1 MTETATCPD
10 GHVSAT
16 SDYCDRCGARI
27 DGSSAEPASQPS
39 QQLRTSALE
48 DGEVGPVPEACPG
61 CGAGRAAADRF
72 CEVCGYDF
80 LHGTSGTPAPPT
92 PAGTTASGW
101 EAVVT
106 ADRAYF
112 KRLGPKGVEFPA
124 QPWERVVTLTGDVLH
139 IGRAEP
145 AAGAPSVAVLT
156 GAAEDPAV
164 SRLHAILV
172 RQADGSYAIVD
183 QGSTNGTSINGD
195 LRAIAA
201 NVPVALGAGDR
212 IHLGAWTTITLQRR
226 PSDSLGQA

>member
-1 MTETATCPD
+1 MIETATCPD

-27 DGSSAEPASQPS
+27 DGSSEQPAPQPS
-39 QQLRTSALE
+39 QQMATSSFEA
-48 DGEVGPVPEACPG
+48 GEVGCVPKTCAG
-61 CGAGRAAADRF
+61 CGAGRGAADRF
-72 CEVCGYDF
+72 CEACGYDF

-92 PAGTTASGW
+92 PDMTTASDW

-112 KRLGPKGVEFPA
+112 ERLAPRGVEFPEE
-124 QPWERVVTLTGDVLH
+124 PWERVITLTEDELH
-139 IGRAEP
+139 ISRAQP
-145 AAGAPSVAVLT
+145 AAGPRPAAALT
-156 GAAEDPAV
+156 GAAADPAI

-183 QGSTNGTSINGD
+183 QGSTNGTSIND
-195 LRAIAA
+195 DVRAIAA
-201 NVPVALGAGDR
+201 NVPVALAEGDR

-226 PSDSLGQA
+226 PSGAGQT

>member
-1 MTETATCPD
+1 MTKTATCPD

-27 DGSSAEPASQPS
+27 DGSSEQAAPQPS
-39 QQLRTSALE
+39 QQLRTSSFEA
-48 DGEVGPVPEACPG
+48 GEVGPVPKTCPG
-61 CGAGRAAADRF
+61 CGAGRGAADRF

-80 LHGTSGTPAPPT
+80 LHGTSGAPAPPT
-92 PAGTTASGW
+92 PDVTVASGW

-112 KRLGPKGVEFPA
+112 ERLAPEGVEFPEE
-124 QPWERVVTLTGDVLH
+124 PWERVVTLTEDELH
-139 IGRAEP
+139 IGRAQP
-145 AAGAPSVAVLT
+145 AAGARPGAALT
-156 GAAEDPAV
+156 GAAADPAI

-183 QGSTNGTSINGD
+183 QGSTNGTSIND
-195 LRAIAA
+195 DVRAIAA
-201 NVPVALGAGDR
+201 NVPVALADGDR

-226 PSDSLGQA
+226 PSGAGET